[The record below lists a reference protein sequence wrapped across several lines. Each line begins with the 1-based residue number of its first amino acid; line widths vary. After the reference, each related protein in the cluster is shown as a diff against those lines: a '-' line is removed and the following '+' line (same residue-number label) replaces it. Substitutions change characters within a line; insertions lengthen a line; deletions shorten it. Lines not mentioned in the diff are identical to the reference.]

1 MQNNSKLRSSFS
13 VVVAWLLIAIPQGLR
28 KALAAEQQA
37 RLEAEEQ
44 LRETLE
50 VMQLLKQ
57 CLQDHKEKSASL
69 EYHVKEL
76 QELQRQQKEEQ
87 LQRAFEA
94 SQSAAILEA
103 LDREQ
108 NTRALQTAQETV
120 STAKQEDQP
129 CKASIC
135 QDSPETVKKEV
146 MQSGTKHP
154 AITWTLRV
162 APAA

>member
-1 MQNNSKLRSSFS
+1 MLITIAQDLR
-13 VVVAWLLIAIPQGLR
+13 R
-28 KALAAEQQA
+28 TLAAEQQA

-57 CLQDHKEKSASL
+57 CLQDHKEKAASL

-108 NTRALQTAQETV
+108 NTGAPQAAQETV
-120 STAKQEDQP
+120 STTAQEDQP
-129 CKASIC
+129 CKASTC

-146 MQSGTKHP
+146 MQSGRKHKQ
-154 AITWTLRV
+154 
-162 APAA
+162 